1 VSVDAE
7 RDAASAAAN
16 ANVVVTQVSNLA
28 DIDQLRGVMADI
40 WGQSVVPPRN
50 VLRAMSFAG
59 SGLLLARCDDRVV
72 GFSMGLVGWAGGLH
86 FHSHQVGVVA
96 DLRSSGVG
104 YAIKMA
110 QRVECLRHGITE
122 MRWTF
127 DPLLR
132 SNAAFNLIRL
142 GATVVDFIP
151 NAYGE
156 RVDAFNTGDVTD
168 RVKVSWNMAA
178 DVGRPAMVVVDGRD
192 LVAIPER
199 YHALRDSDPGK
210 ASRWRTEVGAKLA
223 GAFSSGRGVV
233 GFTGD
238 AYVLG

>member
-1 VSVDAE
+1 MTADSE
-7 RDAASAAAN
+7 RDAVSAAAD
-16 ANVVVTQVSNLA
+16 ARVSITAVADLA
-28 DIDQLRGVMADI
+28 AVDELRDVMAEI
-40 WGQSVVPPRN
+40 WGPSVVPPRN

-59 SGLLLARCDDRVV
+59 SGLLLARRHDRVV
-72 GFSMGLVGWAGGLH
+72 GFSMGLVGWSGGIH

-96 DLRSSGVG
+96 DLRSEGVG
-104 YAIKMA
+104 FALKMA
-110 QRVECLRHGITE
+110 QRAECLSHGITE

-142 GATVVDFIP
+142 GATVIDFIP

-168 RVKVSWNMAA
+168 RVKVSWDMTTP
-178 DVGRPAMVVVDGRD
+178 VGREASAVVAGCD

-199 YHALRDSDPGK
+199 YHALKEADPGA
-210 ASRWRTEVGAKLA
+210 ASRWRSEVGSRLA
-223 GAFSSGRGVV
+223 DAFTRGRRVV